1 MEYKLIEPIKKVD
14 GEIIKKVEIKE
25 KYQGRDVRQVLNSK
39 GEGDAEIKMVAA
51 AIGVSETTVDNM
63 DARDVVAIAKVAKP
77 FFAPGE
83 N

>member
-1 MEYKLIEPIKKVD
+1 MEYELIEPIKKVD
-14 GEIIKKVEIKE
+14 GEILKKVKIKE

-39 GEGDAEIKMVAA
+39 GEGDAKIKIVAL
-51 AIGVSETTVDNM
+51 AIGVSENTVDNM
-63 DARDVVAIAKVAKP
+63 DARDVSAIAKVATP